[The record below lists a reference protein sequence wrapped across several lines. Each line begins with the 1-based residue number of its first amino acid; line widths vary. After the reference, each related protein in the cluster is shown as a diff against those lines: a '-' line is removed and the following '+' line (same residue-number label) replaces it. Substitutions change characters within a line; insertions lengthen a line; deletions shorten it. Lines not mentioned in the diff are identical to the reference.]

1 MQNVNVHFGKSDNGN
16 YNSRGS
22 QGCITIHPEDVNAF
36 FSNLYGLIPNKQQE
50 YQMDV
55 FLLLE
60 LNEKEI

>member
-1 MQNVNVHFGKSDNGN
+1 MCILGKVTMETIIVVAHKDVLQFTQKMSVHFF
-16 YNSRGS
+16 
-22 QGCITIHPEDVNAF
+22 QI
-36 FSNLYGLIPNKQQE
+36 LYGLIPNKQQE